1 MENTTRLQGIG
12 IVEGIPARELKVGDV
27 TIWNNGGEE
36 KILSIETSKSG
47 KTMKCK
53 VEYTWM
59 GELKTAE
66 RKMTTS
72 RIVVVK

>member
-47 KTMKCK
+47 KTMKC
-53 VEYTWM
+53 YTWM

-72 RIVVVK
+72 RIVVVKS